1 MSDMPD
7 MSQLLNQAMQ
17 MQQQL
22 LAAQEEAAHTVV
34 EGVAGGGMVRVHMTA
49 NGQVKSVRIDPKVV
63 DPSDVAM
70 LEDLVLAAFMDA
82 STQAASVSEQATQS
96 AMGGMDLGGLGLGS
110 LGGLGSGQNYAG
122 HHGVGQHDDDDAGS
136 GGMFRLP

>member
-7 MSQLLNQAMQ
+7 MNQLLNQAMQ

-22 LAAQEEAAHTVV
+22 LEAQEEAAHTMV
-34 EGVAGGGMVRVHMTA
+34 EGAAGGGMVRVHMTA
-49 NGQVKSVRIDPKVV
+49 DGQVKSVLIDPKVV
-63 DPSDVAM
+63 DPEDVAM

-82 STQAASVSEQATQS
+82 SSQAAAVSAQATQS
-96 AMGGMDLGGLGLGS
+96 IMGGMNLDGMALGGIGGLGAR
-110 LGGLGSGQNYAG
+110 QA
-122 HHGVGQHDDDDAGS
+122 DDDAGS